1 MALSLGKVDMSD
13 VFVKAIQTRLNRLGF
28 GPMVEDGLNGPA
40 TRLGVARFQLAYNLD
55 NHLTVDGQYGPF
67 TLAAMDEVEKRGRI
81 SPNFALNEV
90 RSKGDRT
97 AYVHRDLLDAL
108 ETLRSRVGRPLTLVS
123 GWRDIQHNRRVGGAT
138 SSQHTYGDAPEL
150 QRVKA
155 RFPRNSI
162 LTAGR
167 AADFNRGY
175 ITLDEARDLRLFS
188 GLGWRLDGGKRWVT
202 HVDLRTNRSVDDPS
216 VWQYR

>member
-1 MALSLGKVDMSD
+1 MSD
-13 VFVKAIQTRLNRLGF
+13 AIVKSLQTRLNRLGF
-28 GPMVEDGLNGPA
+28 RAGAEDGVAGPA
-40 TRLGVARFQLAYNLD
+40 TRLAVARFQLAYNLH
-55 NHLTVDGQYGPF
+55 NQIGVDGLYGPQTF
-67 TLAAMDEVEKRGRI
+67 GALDAVEQRGLL
-81 SPNFALNEV
+81 SPHFSVNEV

-97 AYVHRDLLDAL
+97 AFIHRELLAAL
-108 ETLRSRVGRPLTLVS
+108 QTLRSRVGRPLALVS
-123 GWRDIQHNRRVGGAT
+123 AWRDVAHNRRVGGAT

-150 QRVKA
+150 QRVKD

>member
-1 MALSLGKVDMSD
+1 LSDQ
-13 VFVKAIQTRLNRLGF
+13 FVKAIQTRLNRMGF
-28 GPMVEDGLNGPA
+28 NAGVEDGLNGPS
-40 TRLGVARFQLAYNLD
+40 TRLAVARFQLAYNLG
-55 NHLTVDGQYGPF
+55 NHLTVDGQYGPL
-67 TLAAMDEVEKRGRI
+67 TLGAIDEMDRKGKV
-81 SPNFALNEV
+81 SLNFGLNEV

-97 AYVHRDLLDAL
+97 AFIHRDLLKAL
-108 ETLRSRVGRPLTLVS
+108 EALRSRVGRPLGLVS
-123 GWRDIQHNRRVGGAT
+123 AWRDIQHNRRVGGAT

-150 QRVKA
+150 LAIKD

-175 ITLDEARDLRLFS
+175 ITLEDAQALELFS

-202 HVDLRTNRSVDDPS
+202 HVDIRTSRSPKDPS
-216 VWQYR
+216 IWRYG

>member
-1 MALSLGKVDMSD
+1 MSD
-13 VFVKAIQTRLNRLGF
+13 PFVKAIQQRLNRMGF
-28 GPMVEDGLNGPA
+28 NAGVEDGLNGPS
-40 TRLGVARFQLAYNLD
+40 TRLGVARFQLAYNLG
-55 NHLTVDGQYGPF
+55 NPLAVDGQYGPF

-81 SPNFALNEV
+81 SANFSLNEV

-97 AYVHRDLLDAL
+97 AFIHRDMLRGL
-108 ETLRSRVGRPLTLVS
+108 ETLRSRVGRPLALVS
-123 GWRDIQHNRRVGGAT
+123 AWRDIAHNRRVGGAT

-150 QRVKA
+150 LRVRD

-175 ITLDEARDLRLFS
+175 ITLEDAQKLELFS
-188 GLGWRLDGGKRWVT
+188 GLGWRLDSGKRWVT
-202 HVDLRTNRSVDDPS
+202 HVDIRTSRSPKDPS
-216 VWQYR
+216 IWRYG

>member
-1 MALSLGKVDMSD
+1 MSD
-13 VFVKAIQTRLNRLGF
+13 EFVRNIQRNLNIMGF
-28 GPMVEDGLNGPA
+28 NAGAEDGLNGPS
-40 TRLGVARFQLAYNLD
+40 TRLAVARFQLAFNLG
-55 NHLTVDGQYGPF
+55 NPLAVDGLYGPM
-67 TLAAMDEVEKRGRI
+67 TLGAMAEVEKRGNI
-81 SPNFALNEV
+81 SPNFSLNEV

-97 AYVHRDLLDAL
+97 AFVHRDLLNAL
-108 ETLRSRVGRPLTLVS
+108 ETLRSRVGRPLSLVS
-123 GWRDIQHNRRVGGAT
+123 AWRDIQHNRRVGGAT

-155 RFPRNSI
+155 QFPRNSI

-175 ITLDEARDLRLFS
+175 ITLEDAQALELFS

-202 HVDLRTNRSVDDPS
+202 HVDIRTSRSPKDPS
-216 VWQYR
+216 IWRYG